1 MKMRRRQFIT
11 LLGASAAAWPL
22 AARAQQ
28 SAMPLIG
35 FLDAQSPEPTAH
47 LLAGFRRGLS
57 EAGFVEGRNV
67 SIEFRWAKNELD
79 RLSEFAID
87 LVRRRVNVIATPS
100 GVAATRAAMAATAST
115 PIVFL
120 YSGDPVQA
128 GLVMSLNRPGGNAT
142 GLSFMTGE
150 IAAKH
155 LGLMYELLPQARR

>member
-100 GVAATRAAMAATAST
+100 GVAATRAEIGRASC
-115 PIVFL
+115 
-120 YSGDPVQA
+120 
-128 GLVMSLNRPGGNAT
+128 REGGERGVA
-142 GLSFMTGE
+142 
-150 IAAKH
+150 
-155 LGLMYELLPQARR
+155 